1 MAVKTLEDLFVHA
14 LSDIYSAEKQLTKAL
29 PRLARASSDIELAE
43 AFETHLE
50 ETQGQIERIDAVV
63 DSLGI
68 KLKRMKCVAM
78 EGLIDEGK
86 EVLESVEEGPV
97 RDAALISGAQKV
109 EHYEIAAYGTL
120 RSWAEE
126 LELDEAAELLEETLD
141 EEASAD
147 EKLTS
152 IAEGGLIETGVNEEA
167 TASR

>member
-1 MAVKTLEDLFVHA
+1 MATLRERFIDQLK
-14 LSDIYSAEKQLTKAL
+14 DTYDAEKQVLEAL
-29 PRLARASSDIELAE
+29 PKLVAAASDEDLKATFSDHLQQTHGHVERL
-43 AFETHLE
+43 
-50 ETQGQIERIDAVV
+50 ERIFSD
-63 DSLGI
+63 LGESNFR
-68 KLKRMKCVAM
+68 KSCKGMK
-78 EGLIDEGK
+78 GLIEEGK
-86 EVLESVEEGPV
+86 EALEGPSSAT
-97 RDAALISGAQKV
+97 RDAALIAAAQKV